1 MQPVIKKA
9 IDIKQDTDLVFLVN
23 EIGLL
28 KDFGFSDAEI
38 EYIEGKI
45 SKKKYLIHLNRLA
58 QQIFIK
64 YSDATGN
71 DENEK
76 IRKDGYLIFK
86 ELKKEEVS
94 EVSVVDLIGCKN
106 RTIALCEGL
115 ALSAYAFDRYKS
127 QKDNE
132 DPFVLKEIFVSSPSV
147 TGCEIAELNN
157 IIESVYITRNLVN
170 EPVDRLN
177 AVQLGEFVLEQAKK
191 DGFNAEVFNKNK
203 IEALKFGG
211 LLAVNK
217 GSIDPPTF
225 SILEWNPENAVNKKP
240 YVLVGKGVV
249 FDTGGIN
256 LKTPPGSLDT
266 MKCDMGG
273 AASVIGTIT
282 AIAKNKLP
290 IHIIGLVPATDNRP
304 GKNAFVP
311 GDILK
316 MHNGITVEVLNTDA
330 EGRLILADALSY
342 ANKYEPEL
350 VIDLATLTG
359 SAVMAIGEY
368 ATVGMGT
375 ATDEVFSTLEKQ
387 GYITHER
394 IVKFPFWSD
403 YDELIESDIADIK
416 NLGGREG
423 GSITAGKFL
432 SKFVNYPWI
441 HLDIAGPA
449 FHLKESSYR
458 GKGASGVGVRLLYQ
472 FFKSIASDSANQNN

>member
-1 MQPVIKKA
+1 MQPIIKNS
-9 IDIKQDTDLVFLVN
+9 IEIKQEANLVFLVK
-23 EIGLL
+23 EISLL
-28 KDFGFSDAEI
+28 KDFGFTETEI
-38 EYIEGKI
+38 DYIEGKV
-45 SKKKYLIHLNRLA
+45 SKKKNLIHLNRLE
-58 QQIFIK
+58 QQVFVRFSK
-64 YSDATGN
+64 DTGN

-76 IRKDGYLIFK
+76 IRKDGNLILK
-86 ELKKEEVS
+86 ELKKEDVS

-106 RTIALCEGL
+106 RTIALVEGI

-127 QKDNE
+127 KKDDVVDFE
-132 DPFVLKEIFVSSPSV
+132 LKEIFVSSPAV
-147 TGCEIAELNN
+147 DGCEINELNN

-170 EPVDRLN
+170 EPVDKLN
-177 AVQLGEFVLEQAKK
+177 AVQLGEFIVEQSKK
-191 DGFNAEVFNKNK
+191 DGFHAEVFNKNK

-225 SILEWNPENAVNKKP
+225 SIMEWKPENAVNEKP
-240 YVLVGKGVV
+240 YILVGKGVV

-273 AASVIGTIT
+273 AASVVGTIT

-290 IHIIGLVPATDNRP
+290 IYVIGLVPATDNRP

-311 GDILK
+311 GDILE
-316 MHNGITVEVLNTDA
+316 MHNGLTVEVLNTDA

-368 ATVGMGT
+368 GTVAMGT
-375 ATDEVFSTLEKQ
+375 ASDEVFGELEKH
-387 GYITHER
+387 GYVTHER
-394 IVKFPFWSD
+394 VVKFPFWSD
-403 YDELIESDIADIK
+403 YDALIESDIADIK

-432 SKFVNYPWI
+432 SKFVEYPWI

-458 GKGASGVGVRLLYQ
+458 GKGASGVGVRLLYH
-472 FFKSIASDSANQNN
+472 FFKSIVSDKQA

>member
-1 MQPVIKKA
+1 MQPIIKKS
-9 IDIKQDTDLVFLVN
+9 IEIKQDSTLVFLVK
-23 EIGLL
+23 EISLL
-28 KDFGFSDAEI
+28 KDFNFLDAEI
-38 EYIEGKI
+38 EYVESKV
-45 SKKKYLIHLNRLA
+45 SKKKSLIHINRLT
-58 QQIFIK
+58 QQIFVRF
-64 YSDATGN
+64 SDNTGN
-71 DENEK
+71 EENEK
-76 IRKDGYLIFK
+76 IRKDGHCIYK
-86 ELKKEEVS
+86 ELVKEEIS
-94 EVSVVDLIGCKN
+94 DISVIDLIGCKN
-106 RTIALCEGL
+106 RSVALCEGI
-115 ALSAYAFDRYKS
+115 ALSAYSFKRYKS
-127 QKDNE
+127 KKEEDNHYE
-132 DPFVLKEIFVSSPSV
+132 LKEIQLSSPSI
-147 TGCEIAELNN
+147 TGCEINELNN
-157 IIESVYITRNLVN
+157 LINSVYITRNLVN
-170 EPVDRLN
+170 EPVDKLN
-177 AVQLGEFVLEQAKK
+177 AVQLGDFILEQSKK
-191 DGFNAEVFNKNK
+191 DGFHAEVFNINK

-225 SILEWNPENAVNKKP
+225 SILEWKPENAVNEKP
-240 YVLVGKGVV
+240 YILVGKGVV

-273 AASVIGTIT
+273 AASVVGTIS
-282 AIAKNKLP
+282 ALAKNNLP
-290 IHIIGLVPATDNRP
+290 IYVIGLIPATDNRP
-304 GKNAFVP
+304 GKNAYVP

-350 VIDLATLTG
+350 IIDLATLTG

-368 ATVGMGT
+368 GTVGMGT
-375 ATDEVFSTLEKQ
+375 ADDEVFSELEKQ

-394 IVKFPFWSD
+394 VVKFPFWSD

-432 SKFVNYPWI
+432 SKFVKYPWI

-449 FHLKESSYR
+449 FHMKESSYR
-458 GKGASGVGVRLLYQ
+458 GKGGSGVGVRLLFS
-472 FFKSIASDSANQNN
+472 FFKSIIEKTKQA

>member
-1 MQPVIKKA
+1 MQPIIKKA
-9 IDIKQDTDLVFLVN
+9 IDVKQDANLVFLLK
-23 EIGLL
+23 EISLL
-28 KDFGFSDAEI
+28 KDFSFSEAEI
-38 EYIEGKI
+38 NYVESKV
-45 SKKKYLIHLNRLA
+45 SKKKTLIHINRLA
-58 QQIFIK
+58 QQVFVRI
-64 YSDATGN
+64 SENTGN

-76 IRKDGYLIFK
+76 IRKDGHCIYK
-86 ELKKEEVS
+86 ELKKEDISDVT
-94 EVSVVDLIGCKN
+94 VIDLIGCKN
-106 RTIALCEGL
+106 RSVSLCEGI
-115 ALSAYAFDRYKS
+115 ALSGYSFKRYK
-127 QKDNE
+127 KA
-132 DPFVLKEIFVSSPSV
+132 KEGDTHYLLEEISLSSKAVSACDV
-147 TGCEIAELNN
+147 TELNHL
-157 IIESVYITRNLVN
+157 IESVFITRDLVN
-170 EPVDRLN
+170 EPVDKLN
-177 AVQLGEFVLEQAKK
+177 AVQLGDFILEQSKK
-191 DGFNAEVFNKNK
+191 DGFHAEVFNKNK

-225 SILEWNPENAVNKKP
+225 SVLEWKPENAVNSKP

-273 AASVIGTIT
+273 AASVVGTIS
-282 AIAKNKLP
+282 AIAKNNLP
-290 IHIIGLVPATDNRP
+290 IHIVGLIPATDNRP

-350 VIDLATLTG
+350 IIDLATLTG

-368 ATVGMGT
+368 GTVGMGT
-375 ATDEVFSTLEKQ
+375 ASDEVFVELEKQ

-394 IVKFPFWSD
+394 VVKFPFWSD

-432 SKFVNYPWI
+432 SKFVQYPWI

-458 GKGASGVGVRLLYQ
+458 GKGASGVGVRLLYH
-472 FFKSIASDSANQNN
+472 FFKSQVLKSEKA

>member
-1 MQPVIKKA
+1 MQPVIKNS
-9 IDIKQDTDLVFLVN
+9 IEIKQDANLVFVIN
-23 EIGLL
+23 EIALL
-28 KDFGFSDAEI
+28 KDFSFTEAEI
-38 EYIEGKI
+38 EYVEGKV
-45 SKKKYLIHLNRLA
+45 SKNKTLIHINRLA
-58 QQIFIK
+58 QQVFVRF
-64 YSDATGN
+64 SEDTGN

-76 IRKDGYLIFK
+76 IRKDGHSIYK
-86 ELKKEEVS
+86 ELEKEDIS
-94 EVSVVDLIGCKN
+94 EITVIDLIGCRN
-106 RTIALCEGL
+106 RAEAMCEGI
-115 ALSAYAFDRYKS
+115 ALSAYSFKRYKS
-127 QKDNE
+127 KKEDDSNYVLNE
-132 DPFVLKEIFVSSPSV
+132 ISLSSPAVS
-147 TGCEIAELNN
+147 GCEINELNN

-177 AVQLGEFVLEQAKK
+177 AVQLGDFILEQSKI
-191 DGFNAEVFNKNK
+191 DGFHAEVFNKNK

-225 SILEWNPENAVNKKP
+225 SVLEWKPENAVNEKP

-273 AASVIGTIT
+273 AASVVGTIT
-282 AIAKNKLP
+282 AVAKNKLP
-290 IHIIGLVPATDNRP
+290 IHVIGLVPATDNRP
-304 GKNAFVP
+304 GKNAYVP

-316 MHNGITVEVLNTDA
+316 MHNGTTVEVLNTDA

-342 ANKYEPEL
+342 ANKFDPEL
-350 VIDLATLTG
+350 IVDLATLTG

-368 ATVGMGT
+368 GTVGMGT
-375 ATDEVFSTLEKQ
+375 ADDEVFSELEKQ

-394 IVKFPFWSD
+394 VVKFPFWSD

-432 SKFVNYPWI
+432 SKFVKYPWI

-458 GKGASGVGVRLLYQ
+458 GKGGSGVGVRLLYH
-472 FFKSIASDSANQNN
+472 FFKSVVQKSQDA

>member
-1 MQPVIKKA
+1 MQPTIRKS
-9 IDIKQDTDLVFLVN
+9 IDINPKAHLIFMINNLDLLNDFKFN
-23 EIGLL
+23 DDEI
-28 KDFGFSDAEI
+28 K
-38 EYIEGKI
+38 YINDKVQ
-45 SKKKYLIHLNRLA
+45 KKKSCIHLNRLS
-58 QQIFIK
+58 QQVFIRYTVK
-64 YSDATGN
+64 EGD

-76 IRKDGYLIFK
+76 IRLDANSVYKK
-86 ELKKEEVS
+86 LKSEDIDQVS
-94 EVSVVDLIGCKN
+94 IIDLTGNKAQ
-106 RTIALCEGL
+106 TIAITEGL
-115 ALSAYAFDRYKS
+115 ALSAYQFIQYKTEK
-127 QKDNE
+127 KDSE
-132 DPFVLKEIFVSSPSV
+132 YALKNIAVASPAV
-147 TGCEIAELNN
+147 TGCELNELNN
-157 IIESVYITRNLVN
+157 VIEAVYATRDLVN
-170 EPVDRLN
+170 QPVDKLN
-177 AVQLGEFVLEQAKK
+177 AVQLADYVIEKADNYGYKAR
-191 DGFNAEVFNKNK
+191 VFNKSK

-211 LLAVNK
+211 LLGVNR

-225 SILEWNPENAVNKKP
+225 TTIEWKPENAINEKP

-273 AASVIGTIT
+273 AASVIGTMM
-282 AIAKNKLP
+282 AISKNQLP

-304 GKNAFVP
+304 GQNAFVP
-311 GDILK
+311 GDILT
-316 MHNGITVEVLNTDA
+316 MHNGLTVEILNTDA

-368 ATVGMGT
+368 GTVSMGT
-375 ATDEVFSTLEKQ
+375 ADDKEFESLEKH
-387 GYITHER
+387 GYATHER

-403 YDELIESDIADIK
+403 YDELIKSDIADIK

-432 SKFVNYPWI
+432 SKFTDYPWI
-441 HLDIAGPA
+441 HLDIAGPS

-458 GKGASGVGVRLLYQ
+458 GKGGSGVGVRLLYH
-472 FFKSIASDSANQNN
+472 FFKSKTLK